1 MENKKYRGFE
11 YVSIC
16 LEDMLSEREQ
26 RAKKSRSL
34 AGKSNTTV
42 CMTMN
47 LIGEYKRL
55 PLSHAAFCHFF
66 RLIESALSCDCSELL
81 QDSVC
86 DTAFFTSPLS
96 PEKAKAICEKIEDYG
111 EIGRLFDI
119 DVFNNAGEK
128 LSRSEKRKCLLC
140 EKSASECARSR
151 AHGVDAVRKKTL
163 DILCGYFEAEIC
175 KAAEQSLID
184 EVDTTPKP
192 GLVDRR
198 NSGSHTDMTYNMF
211 LKSAKA
217 ISPFFGKL
225 FLLGVSSGYDVT
237 EELVSLARETG
248 VKAELAMLDAT
259 GEVNTHKGA
268 IYSLGLLSCG
278 LGYALSGGG
287 SLSDAVDF
295 ASRLALSL
303 SYEVS
308 DISTHGIEACRKYG
322 VTGARGEA
330 IGGFKTV
337 LYAFERIKHYADDL
351 LLDLNTAYPLALCDI
366 MAVMSD
372 TNVLHR
378 GGSDALDYMHNEAK
392 EISEMRENQRIDDL
406 YELDDEFIKR
416 NISPGGCADVLACA
430 IYLIKAEKLFAR

>member
-1 MENKKYRGFE
+1 M
-11 YVSIC
+11 
-16 LEDMLSEREQ
+16 
-26 RAKKSRSL
+26 
-34 AGKSNTTV
+34 
-42 CMTMN
+42 
-47 LIGEYKRL
+47 
-55 PLSHAAFCHFF
+55 
-66 RLIESALSCDCSELL
+66 
-81 QDSVC
+81 
-86 DTAFFTSPLS
+86 
-96 PEKAKAICEKIEDYG
+96 
-111 EIGRLFDI
+111 
-119 DVFNNAGEK
+119 
-128 LSRSEKRKCLLC
+128 
-140 EKSASECARSR
+140 
-151 AHGVDAVRKKTL
+151 L

-217 ISPFFGKL
+217 IAPFFGKL
-225 FLLGVSSGYDVT
+225 FILGVGSGYDVT

-248 VKAELAMLDAT
+248 VNAELAMLDAT
-259 GEVNTHKGA
+259 GGVNTHKGA

-308 DISTHGIEACRKYG
+308 DTSTHGIEACRKYG